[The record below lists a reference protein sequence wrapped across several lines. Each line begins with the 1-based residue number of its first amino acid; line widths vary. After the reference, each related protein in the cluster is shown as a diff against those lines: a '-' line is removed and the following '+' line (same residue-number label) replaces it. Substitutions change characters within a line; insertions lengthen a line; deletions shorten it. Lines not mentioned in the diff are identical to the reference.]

1 MYLYQKKNIISMTNK
16 KIIIITLT
24 NKFVFKKKKQRCGNC
39 LDHLTN
45 KFTPMLVMDGLKINI
60 T

>member
-24 NKFVFKKKKQRCGNC
+24 NKFVFKKKNS
-39 LDHLTN
+39 D
-45 KFTPMLVMDGLKINI
+45 VVIAWI